1 MELFKKDRFFIEGTL
16 TGAPKT
22 KIFGKPTP
30 EINTKID
37 ELFKTVDT
45 GIGFASNPIIAGI
58 FTKMQNI
65 SNPVLTI
72 IKDNMKTYIKDKV
85 QSNFSNSIQQIIQ
98 NLSTQQESLVQDIR
112 KINLISEKTDGII
125 LGGGNIRIY
134 NLEGTDDTT
143 KPAKSGVNN
152 TLQELQVDFN
162 NFGTNVL
169 KFYGDLGIESSYLK
183 IIRKVGPPFQT
194 APFQSDFYSVIV
206 QTLKNKKNEFRE
218 NVLGVL
224 LKDLK
229 KYDKEIKAFDSSL
242 NNVSTIYI
250 TIFDDEIKEFAK
262 RKETVKK
269 EFIDKISENL
279 YVKGATRKFTYT
291 TVPIAED
298 NDQKTK
304 IKNLYATQN
313 PNVDTTTFD
322 GKIKFN

>member
-1 MELFKKDRFFIEGTL
+1 MERKLPL
-16 TGAPKT
+16 
-22 KIFGKPTP
+22 KIYNHITMEVVMFS
-30 EINTKID
+30 IY
-37 ELFKTVDT
+37 
-45 GIGFASNPIIAGI
+45 
-58 FTKMQNI
+58 
-65 SNPVLTI
+65 LTI
-72 IKDNMKTYIKDKV
+72 WIVY
-85 QSNFSNSIQQIIQ
+85 
-98 NLSTQQESLVQDIR
+98 
-112 KINLISEKTDGII
+112 LI
-125 LGGGNIRIY
+125 LY
-134 NLEGTDDTT
+134 YY
-143 KPAKSGVNN
+143 
-152 TLQELQVDFN
+152 
-162 NFGTNVL
+162 
-169 KFYGDLGIESSYLK
+169 FYPRNPNESSWMYYGFLFLSN
-183 IIRKVGPPFQT
+183 ILLFGGFLLIM
-194 APFQSDFYSVIV
+194 FYSP
-206 QTLKNKKNEFRE
+206 LK
-218 NVLGVL
+218 
-224 LKDLK
+224 K